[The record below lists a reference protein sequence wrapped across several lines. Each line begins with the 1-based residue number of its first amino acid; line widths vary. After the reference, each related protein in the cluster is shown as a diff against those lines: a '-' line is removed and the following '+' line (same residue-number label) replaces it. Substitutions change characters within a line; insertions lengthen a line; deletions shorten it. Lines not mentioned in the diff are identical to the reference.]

1 MTGNTIVSK
10 LKQYLQDPDG
20 IVWGDVYL
28 NAVNESLKTIA
39 MLRPDS
45 TAKTI
50 EFTLIA
56 GKYTQF
62 IPADGARLLYVTR
75 NIATGKPIRLLKREA
90 LNELGSLWAPQAVT
104 EIDHYIYDL
113 ENPTSFGI
121 FPVPD
126 SALKIE
132 LVYSVIPSD
141 IGLSDIAIVPDQ
153 YISPV
158 IEYCLYR
165 LYEMETELR
174 NRQKA
179 ASHLAACYNV
189 LGIKLQNEMRLKTIQ
204 EEG

>member
-1 MTGNTIVSK
+1 MTGNTVVAI

-45 TAKTI
+45 TANTI
-50 EFTLIA
+50 ELTLVA
-56 GKYTQF
+56 NKYTQF
-62 IPADGARLLYVTR
+62 IPADGARLLYITR
-75 NIATGKPIRLLKREA
+75 NIATGKPIRLLQREA
-90 LNELGSLWAPQAVT
+90 LNELGNLWTPQAVND
-104 EIDHYIYDL
+104 IDHYIYDI
-113 ENPTSFGI
+113 ENPTAFGV

-126 SALKIE
+126 SALTVE

-141 IGLSDIAIVPDQ
+141 IGLLDTAIVPDQ

-158 IEYCLYR
+158 VEYCLYR
-165 LYEMETELR
+165 LYEIETER
-174 NRQKA
+174 INRQKA

-189 LGIKLQNEMRLKTIQ
+189 LGIKLQNEMMLKTIQ
-204 EEG
+204 EG

>member
-1 MTGNTIVSK
+1 MTGNTVVAI

-45 TAKTI
+45 TANTI
-50 EFTLIA
+50 ELTLVA
-56 GKYTQF
+56 NKYTQF
-62 IPADGARLLYVTR
+62 IPADGARLLYITR
-75 NIATGKPIRLLKREA
+75 NIATGKPIRLLQREA
-90 LNELGSLWAPQAVT
+90 LNELGNLWTPQAVND
-104 EIDHYIYDL
+104 IDHYIYDI
-113 ENPTSFGI
+113 ENPTAFGV

-126 SALKIE
+126 SALTVE

-141 IGLSDIAIVPDQ
+141 IGLSDTAIVPDQ

-158 IEYCLYR
+158 VEYCLYR
-165 LYEMETELR
+165 LYEIETER
-174 NRQKA
+174 INRQKA

-189 LGIKLQNEMRLKTIQ
+189 LGIKLQNEMMLKTIQ
-204 EEG
+204 EG